1 VQEVE
6 DARPETNVKEVRPTE
21 LPVHEE
27 TDDLQQVQDNSAVDV
42 SSEVIAEVNDEVEI
56 VGKII
61 EEEDNVKEVKEG
73 TLEIEIT
80 PDTEIQENQ
89 VCPEIQEIGVKENE
103 ITEMDG
109 AEKKRGMDEEKEA
122 ANVDEIKVLDIIG
135 DRPKGFRAEKRI
147 GNLSKLKSKIFP
159 KKELSLFQK
168 NLSASYDS
176 LVSVESQPL
185 YKSLSKSQI
194 VLKVD
199 DEVSDCDC
207 KNSGHETTLKRVEGG
222 KAATLELR
230 RVEGGRAGSTR
241 MNDNLCCHQMKG
253 MKSKVG
259 PRKIIYK
266 GEDAFGERNVFIKTF
281 TKTYQI

>member
-1 VQEVE
+1 MQETKKVIGVIEEVRPVNETNEVIGVIEEIQLVQEVE

-21 LPVHEE
+21 LPEHEE

-56 VGKII
+56 VGEII

-135 DRPKGFRAEKRI
+135 DRPKGNKGIRGRGRGVTKVREFF
-147 GNLSKLKSKIFP
+147 NSTDPP
-159 KKELSLFQK
+159 KKFALRNTIFSMLLYFSFIYVFATKRYNSL
-168 NLSASYDS
+168 Y
-176 LVSVESQPL
+176 
-185 YKSLSKSQI
+185 
-194 VLKVD
+194 LKKHD
-199 DEVSDCDC
+199 
-207 KNSGHETTLKRVEGG
+207 T
-222 KAATLELR
+222 
-230 RVEGGRAGSTR
+230 
-241 MNDNLCCHQMKG
+241 
-253 MKSKVG
+253 
-259 PRKIIYK
+259 I
-266 GEDAFGERNVFIKTF
+266 
-281 TKTYQI
+281 